1 VKITF
6 TKPFTRDY
14 KGLPENIQEL
24 IDKQIVHLLDN
35 PKHPSLN
42 IKKMEG
48 HKSIWEARITKGY
61 RMTFQ
66 IIGDNYLLRRAG
78 THSVLKRP

>member
-1 VKITF
+1 MNVSF
-6 TKPFTRDY
+6 TKPFKRDY
-14 KGLPENIQEL
+14 KGLPVNIQDQ
-24 IDKQIVHLLDN
+24 IDKQIIQLMGN

-48 HKSIWEARITKGY
+48 HKSIWEAKITRGY

-66 IIGDNYLLRRAG
+66 IVGDTYLLRRVG
-78 THSVLKRP
+78 THSILKRP

>member
-1 VKITF
+1 MKLAF
-6 TKPFTRDY
+6 TKPFKRDY

-24 IDKQIVHLLDN
+24 IDKQIFHLLEN
-35 PKHPSLN
+35 PRHPSLQ

-48 HKSIWEARITKGY
+48 RQTIWEARITKGY

-66 IIGDNYLLRRAG
+66 IVDDTYLLRRVG
-78 THSVLKRP
+78 THSILKKP

>member
-1 VKITF
+1 VKLAF
-6 TKPFTRDY
+6 TKPFKRDY

-24 IDKQIVHLLDN
+24 IDKQIFYLLEN
-35 PKHPSLN
+35 PRHPSLQ

-48 HKSIWEARITKGY
+48 RQTIWEARITKGY

-66 IIGDNYLLRRAG
+66 IVGDTYLLRRVG
-78 THSVLKRP
+78 THSILKKP